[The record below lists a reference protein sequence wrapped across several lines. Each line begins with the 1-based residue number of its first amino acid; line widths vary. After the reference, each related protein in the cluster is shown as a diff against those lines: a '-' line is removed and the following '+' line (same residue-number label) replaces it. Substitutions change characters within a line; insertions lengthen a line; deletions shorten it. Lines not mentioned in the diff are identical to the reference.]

1 MSDIELFIRFGAAMA
16 IGFSIGLQ
24 REFSHREGGK
34 ANGVQTLP
42 AGERTFAL
50 IGLSGALAAM
60 ASDQFRQPLIFFG
73 LLMAVGLLLV
83 IGYVFKAR
91 NEHFGMTTEAAI
103 LVTVLLGGLCYWNY
117 VGLAVSLGVITALI
131 LSIKLETDRLVTAL
145 TREDIFAALQFAVIS
160 AIVLPLLPS
169 GVLFPPPF
177 DVLDP
182 FKIWLMV
189 VFISGISFL
198 GYVLIKLLDNDT
210 GIGITGVLGGLVSS
224 TAVTLALSRRSKE
237 KGIVRALAVA
247 IMVAWAIMFARILF
261 QVAVLNLDL
270 LRASWLPLLASGL
283 TGFGIAAY
291 LWFSRPRSPA
301 NGLVQFS
308 NPFSLGTALSFGLIY
323 ALVLL
328 VSRAAQLYLGD
339 QGILLSSFIAG
350 FADVNAITLTLVELA
365 NAGGLDVRVA
375 TQGLVLAAV
384 TNTAFKGFLMLQL
397 GSPGL
402 RRTLLPGLIA
412 VLAVAILAVWLF

>member
-1 MSDIELFIRFGAAMA
+1 MSEIDLFIRFGAALA

-24 REFSHREGGK
+24 REFSHREGRD
-34 ANGVQTLP
+34 AHSIDTLP

-50 IGLSGALAAM
+50 LALSGALAAM

-73 LLMAVGLLLV
+73 LVLAIGLLLV
-83 IGYVFKAR
+83 VGYVFKAR
-91 NEHFGMTTEAAI
+91 NQHFGMTTEAAI
-103 LVTVLLGGLCYWNY
+103 LVSVLLGGLCYWNY
-117 VGLAVSLGVITALI
+117 VGLAVALGVTTVLI

-160 AIVLPLLPS
+160 IIVLPLLPS
-169 GVLFPPPF
+169 GPLLPPPF

-198 GYVLIKLLDNDT
+198 GYLMIKLLGNET

-247 IMVAWAIMFARILF
+247 IMVAWAIMFARVLF
-261 QVAVLNLDL
+261 QVAVLNIEL
-270 LRASWLPLLASGL
+270 LRASWFPLLASGL
-283 TGFGIAAY
+283 AGFGFAAY

-308 NPFSLGTALSFGLIY
+308 NPFSLGTALGFGLIY
-323 ALVLL
+323 AMVLL

-339 QGILLSSFIAG
+339 QGVLLSSFIAG
-350 FADVNAITLTLVELA
+350 FADVNAITLTLVELT
-365 NAGGLDVRVA
+365 NNGGLSTQVA

-384 TNTAFKGFLMLQL
+384 TNTVFKGLLMLQL
-397 GSPGL
+397 GSQGL
-402 RRTLLPGLIA
+402 RKTLLPGLALILLVAA
-412 VLAVAILAVWLF
+412 VTVGLF